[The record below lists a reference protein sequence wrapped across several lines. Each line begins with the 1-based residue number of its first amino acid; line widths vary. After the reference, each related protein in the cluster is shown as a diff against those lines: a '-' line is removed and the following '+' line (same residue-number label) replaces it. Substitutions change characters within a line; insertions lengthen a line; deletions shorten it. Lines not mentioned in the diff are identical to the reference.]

1 MHWLIVLYSPHFLK
15 MKKQYILT
23 IITLIFSFQ
32 LYAQHGRIKG
42 VVVDND
48 NGEPI
53 ISANIKIMELP
64 NTIVQTD
71 INGIYVI
78 TKIPFGNYTVRFAFI
93 GYETITQKVE
103 INSDEPIQLNF
114 AVNKRKNELNEIT
127 ISGEKEKARENVNIS
142 TNIISQ
148 KDLQKLP
155 TFGGEPDL
163 VQYLQV
169 LPGVNFSGDQGGQ
182 LYIRGG
188 SPVMNKV
195 MLDGLIIY
203 NPFHSIGLFS
213 VFDADLIKTADVS
226 AGGFNVQ
233 YGGRISGVIDV
244 STRDGNRKEFGGKI
258 SINPVTAKFHIEA
271 PITKYAEGGGSSS
284 YVLSYKTSYLDKTAP
299 ILYKNADP
307 ENGLPYSFN
316 DLYAKYSFSGT
327 NGSKANF
334 FGFRFDDRSMFNK
347 LKYNWNNIGFGANLL
362 IIPDGSS
369 TLINIAAG
377 YSNYEINMTE
387 ANGRPRS
394 SGINSFNALFGFT
407 NFFGKDD
414 LKYGFEVVGFSTLYQ
429 YYNNTGGNNP
439 EETSNTEASAYIK
452 YKKLIGSRFVIE
464 PGLRAVYYASL
475 SESSFE
481 PRIGTKYNVNSSFR
495 LKGAAGYYSQNL
507 LSAVSDQD
515 VVNLFY
521 GFLSNPTDISRNG
534 DLKNTKSRI
543 QTAWHTVFG
552 FELDIIAT
560 PKNKLSLNTELFY
573 KNFNQIIS
581 INRYKIYENDAT
593 NASRSDLSKF
603 NYIAESGTSY
613 GADATLKFETKKL
626 NIWAVYSLTYVT
638 RNDGVVGEY
647 MPHFDRRHNFNIVL
661 NQSWGK
667 KANPTAWT
675 VNIRW
680 NFGSGFPFTQTQ
692 GLYEKLNFAGGIS
705 ANPLVQNGNL
715 GVYYDQINTGRLPYF
730 HRLDVSISRKL
741 IITKT
746 SNLNV
751 TAAATNVYDRENI
764 FYFDVLNYK
773 RINQLPFLPTLGFSL
788 TF

>member
-1 MHWLIVLYSPHFLK
+1 MHWHIVLYSPHFLK

-23 IITLIFSFQ
+23 IISLIFSFQ
-32 LYAQHGRIKG
+32 LFAQHGRIKG
-42 VVVDND
+42 VVVDKD

-53 ISANIKIMELP
+53 ISSNIKIMELP

-71 INGIYVI
+71 NNGIYVI
-78 TKIPFGNYTVRFAFI
+78 TKIPYGNYTVRFAFI
-93 GYETITQKVE
+93 GYETLSHKVE

-114 AVNKRKNELNEIT
+114 AVNKKKNELNEIT
-127 ISGEKEKARENVNIS
+127 VSGEKEKARENVNIS

-148 KDLQKLP
+148 KELQRLP

-213 VFDADLIKTADVS
+213 IFDADLIKTADVS

-244 STRDGNRKEFGGKI
+244 NTRDGNRKEFGGKI

-271 PITKYAEGGGSSS
+271 PITKYIEGGGSSS

-316 DLYAKYSFSGT
+316 DLYGKYSFSGS

-369 TLINIAAG
+369 TLINVAAG
-377 YSNYEINMTE
+377 YSNYEIKMTE
-387 ANGRPRS
+387 SNGRPRS
-394 SGINSFNALFGFT
+394 SGINSFNAMFGFT
-407 NFFGKDD
+407 NYFGKDD
-414 LKYGFEVVGFSTLYQ
+414 LKYGFEVVGFSTLYE
-429 YYNNTGGNNP
+429 YYNNTGGNP
-439 EETSNTEASAYIK
+439 TQESSNTEASSYIK
-452 YKKLIGSRFVIE
+452 YKKMIGSRLVLE
-464 PGLRAVYYASL
+464 PGIRAVYYASL

-481 PRIGTKYNVNSSFR
+481 PRIGTKYNVNSYLR

-521 GFLSNPTDISRNG
+521 GFLSNPSDISRNG
-534 DLKNTKSRI
+534 ALQNNNSKI
-543 QTAWHTVFG
+543 QKAWHTVFG
-552 FELDIIAT
+552 FELDVLST
-560 PKNKLSLNTELFY
+560 PKNKLSLNSEVFY

-593 NASRSDLSKF
+593 NANRPDLFKF

-613 GADATLKFETKKL
+613 GADATLKYETKKL

-638 RNDGVVGEY
+638 RNDGVVGDY
-647 MPHFDRRHNFNIVL
+647 MPHFDRRHNFNIVI

-675 VNIRW
+675 ANIRW

-705 ANPLVQNGNL
+705 SNPLVQNGNL

-730 HRLDVSISRKL
+730 HRLDISLSRK
-741 IITKT
+741 IIISKT

-751 TAAATNVYDRENI
+751 TAAATNVYNRENI

>member
-1 MHWLIVLYSPHFLK
+1 
-15 MKKQYILT
+15 MKKQYTLT
-23 IITLIFSFQ
+23 IISLFLSFQ
-32 LYAQHGRIKG
+32 LFAQFGRIKG
-42 VVVDND
+42 VVVDKES
-48 NGEPI
+48 GEPI
-53 ISANIKIMELP
+53 ISSNIKILELT

-71 INGIYVI
+71 NNGIYVI
-78 TKIPFGNYTVRFAFI
+78 TKIPYGNYTVRFAYI
-93 GYETITQKVE
+93 GYESQTHKIEV
-103 INSDEPIQLNF
+103 NSDEPIQLNF
-114 AVNKRKNELNEIT
+114 SVVKKKNQLNEVT

-142 TNIISQ
+142 TNVITQ
-148 KDLQKLP
+148 KDLARLP

-213 VFDADLIKTADVS
+213 IFDADLIKTADVS

-233 YGGRISGVIDV
+233 HGGRISGVIDV
-244 STRDGNRKEFGGKI
+244 STRDGNRKDFSGKI
-258 SINPVTAKFHIEA
+258 SINPITAKFHIEA
-271 PITKYAEGGGSSS
+271 PITKFTDGGGSSS

-316 DLYAKYSFSGT
+316 DLYGKYSFSGS
-327 NGSKANF
+327 NGSKATF
-334 FGFRFDDRSMFNK
+334 FGFRFDDNSRFNN
-347 LKYNWNNIGFGANLL
+347 LKYNWNNVGFGTNLL

-377 YSNYEINMTE
+377 FSNYGIKLTE
-387 ANGRPRS
+387 ANGNPRS

-407 NFFGKDD
+407 NYFGKDD
-414 LKYGFEVVGFSTLYQ
+414 LKYGFEVVGFNTLYN
-429 YYNNTGGNNP
+429 YKNSTGRNIDQEN
-439 EETSNTEASAYIK
+439 SNTEASGYIK
-452 YKKLIGSRFVIE
+452 FKKIIGSRIVIE
-464 PGLRAVYYASL
+464 PGIRAVYYASL
-475 SESSFE
+475 SESSIE
-481 PRIGTKYNVNSSFR
+481 PRIGAKYNVNSSFR
-495 LKGAAGYYSQNL
+495 LKGAAGMYSQNL
-507 LSAVSDQD
+507 ISAVSDQD

-521 GFLSNPTDISRNG
+521 GFLSSPDDISRNG
-534 DLKNTKSRI
+534 SLRNTNSRI
-543 QTAWHTVFG
+543 QTAWHGVFG
-552 FELDIIAT
+552 FEFDILDNN
-560 PKNKLSLNTELFY
+560 KSKLSLNSEAFY

-581 INRYKIYENDAT
+581 INRYKIYENDQS
-593 NASRSDLSKF
+593 NNNRSDLDKF
-603 NYIAESGTSY
+603 DYIAEKGLSY
-613 GADATLKFETKKL
+613 GADATLKFENKKL

-638 RNDGVVGEY
+638 RNDGVDTAQGGMGKDYV
-647 MPHFDRRHNFNIVL
+647 PHFDRRHNINIVV
-661 NQSWGK
+661 NQSWGNK
-667 KANPTAWT
+667 VNPSAWT
-675 VNIRW
+675 ANLRW

-715 GVYYDQINTGRLPYF
+715 GVYYEQINTGRLPYF
-730 HRLDVSISRKL
+730 HRLDVSLSRK
-741 IITKT
+741 IIISKT
-746 SNLNV
+746 SVLNI
-751 TAAATNVYDRENI
+751 TAAATNVYNRENI
-764 FYFDVLNYK
+764 FYFDILNYK

>member
-1 MHWLIVLYSPHFLK
+1 
-15 MKKQYILT
+15 MKKQYTLT
-23 IITLIFSFQ
+23 IISLFLSFQ
-32 LYAQHGRIKG
+32 LFAQFGRIKG
-42 VVVDND
+42 VVVDKES
-48 NGEPI
+48 GEPI
-53 ISANIKIMELP
+53 ISSNIKILELT

-71 INGIYVI
+71 NNGIYVI
-78 TKIPFGNYTVRFAFI
+78 TKIPYGNYTVRFAYI
-93 GYETITQKVE
+93 GYESQTHKIE

-114 AVNKRKNELNEIT
+114 SVVKKKNQLNEVT

-142 TNIISQ
+142 TNVITQ
-148 KDLQKLP
+148 KDLARLP

-213 VFDADLIKTADVS
+213 IFDADLIKTADVS

-233 YGGRISGVIDV
+233 HGGRISGVIDV
-244 STRDGNRKEFGGKI
+244 STRDGNRKDFSGKI
-258 SINPVTAKFHIEA
+258 SINPITAKFHIEA
-271 PITKYAEGGGSSS
+271 PITKFTDGGGSSS

-316 DLYAKYSFSGT
+316 DLYGKYSFSGS
-327 NGSKANF
+327 NGSKATF
-334 FGFRFDDRSMFNK
+334 FGFRFDDNSRFNN
-347 LKYNWNNIGFGANLL
+347 LKYNWNNVGFGTNLL

-369 TLINIAAG
+369 TLINLAAG
-377 YSNYEINMTE
+377 FSNYGIKLTE
-387 ANGRPRS
+387 ANGNPRS

-407 NFFGKDD
+407 NYFGKDD
-414 LKYGFEVVGFSTLYQ
+414 LKYGFEVVGFNTLYN
-429 YYNNTGGNNP
+429 YKNSTGRNIDQEN
-439 EETSNTEASAYIK
+439 SNTEASGYIK
-452 YKKLIGSRFVIE
+452 FKKIIGSRIVIE
-464 PGLRAVYYASL
+464 PGIRAVYYASL
-475 SESSFE
+475 SESSIE
-481 PRIGTKYNVNSSFR
+481 PRIGAKYNVNSSFR
-495 LKGAAGYYSQNL
+495 LKGAAGMYSQNL
-507 LSAVSDQD
+507 ISAVSDQD

-521 GFLSNPTDISRNG
+521 GFLSSPDDISRNG
-534 DLKNTKSRI
+534 SLRNTNSRI
-543 QTAWHTVFG
+543 QTAWHGVFG
-552 FELDIIAT
+552 FEFDILDNN
-560 PKNKLSLNTELFY
+560 KSKLSLNSEAFY

-581 INRYKIYENDAT
+581 INRYKIYENDQS
-593 NASRSDLSKF
+593 NNNRSDLDKF
-603 NYIAESGTSY
+603 DYIAEKGLSY
-613 GADATLKFETKKL
+613 GADATLKFENKKL

-638 RNDGVVGEY
+638 RNDGVDTAQGGMGKDYV
-647 MPHFDRRHNFNIVL
+647 PHFDRRHNINIVV
-661 NQSWGK
+661 NQSWGNK
-667 KANPTAWT
+667 VNPSAWT
-675 VNIRW
+675 ANLRW

-715 GVYYDQINTGRLPYF
+715 GVYYEQINTGRLPYF
-730 HRLDVSISRKL
+730 HRLDVSLSRK
-741 IITKT
+741 IIISKT
-746 SNLNV
+746 SVLNI
-751 TAAATNVYDRENI
+751 TAAATNVYNRENI
-764 FYFDVLNYK
+764 FYFDILNYK

>member
-1 MHWLIVLYSPHFLK
+1 
-15 MKKQYILT
+15 MKKQYTLT
-23 IITLIFSFQ
+23 IISLFLSFQ
-32 LYAQHGRIKG
+32 LFAQFGRIKG
-42 VVVDND
+42 VVVDKES
-48 NGEPI
+48 GEPI
-53 ISANIKIMELP
+53 ISSNIKILELT

-71 INGIYVI
+71 NNGIYVI
-78 TKIPFGNYTVRFAFI
+78 TKIPYGNYTVRFAYI
-93 GYETITQKVE
+93 GYESQTHKIE

-114 AVNKRKNELNEIT
+114 SVVKKKNQLNEVT

-142 TNIISQ
+142 TNVITQ
-148 KDLQKLP
+148 KDLARLP

-213 VFDADLIKTADVS
+213 IFDADLIKTADVS

-233 YGGRISGVIDV
+233 HGGRISGVIDV
-244 STRDGNRKEFGGKI
+244 STRDGNRKDFSGKI
-258 SINPVTAKFHIEA
+258 SINPITAKFHIEA
-271 PITKYAEGGGSSS
+271 PITKFTDGGGSSS

-316 DLYAKYSFSGT
+316 DLYGKYSFSGS
-327 NGSKANF
+327 NGSKATF
-334 FGFRFDDRSMFNK
+334 FGFRFDDNSRFNN
-347 LKYNWNNIGFGANLL
+347 LKYNWNNVGFGTNLL

-369 TLINIAAG
+369 TLINLAAG
-377 YSNYEINMTE
+377 FSNYDIKLTE
-387 ANGRPRS
+387 ANGNPRS

-407 NFFGKDD
+407 NYFGKDD
-414 LKYGFEVVGFSTLYQ
+414 LKYGFEVVGFNTLYN
-429 YYNNTGGNNP
+429 YKNSTGRNIDQEN
-439 EETSNTEASAYIK
+439 SNTEASGYIK
-452 YKKLIGSRFVIE
+452 FKKIIGSRIVIE
-464 PGLRAVYYASL
+464 PGIRAVYYASL
-475 SESSFE
+475 SESSIE
-481 PRIGTKYNVNSSFR
+481 PRIGAKYNVNSSFR
-495 LKGAAGYYSQNL
+495 LKGAAGMYSQNL
-507 LSAVSDQD
+507 ISAVSDQD

-521 GFLSNPTDISRNG
+521 GFLSSPDDISRNG
-534 DLKNTKSRI
+534 SLRNTNSRI
-543 QTAWHTVFG
+543 QTAWHGVFG
-552 FELDIIAT
+552 FEFDILDNN
-560 PKNKLSLNTELFY
+560 KSKLSLNSEAFY

-581 INRYKIYENDAT
+581 INRYKIYENDQS
-593 NASRSDLSKF
+593 NNNRSDLDKF
-603 NYIAESGTSY
+603 DYIAEKGLSY
-613 GADATLKFETKKL
+613 GADATLKFENKKL

-638 RNDGVVGEY
+638 RNDGVDTAQGGMGKDYV
-647 MPHFDRRHNFNIVL
+647 PHFDRRHNINIVV
-661 NQSWGK
+661 NQSWGNK
-667 KANPTAWT
+667 VNPSAWT
-675 VNIRW
+675 ANLRW

-715 GVYYDQINTGRLPYF
+715 GVYYEQINTGRLPYF
-730 HRLDVSISRKL
+730 HRLDVSLSRK
-741 IITKT
+741 IIISKT
-746 SNLNV
+746 SVLNI
-751 TAAATNVYDRENI
+751 TAAATNVYNRENI
-764 FYFDVLNYK
+764 FYFDILNYK

>member
-1 MHWLIVLYSPHFLK
+1 
-15 MKKQYILT
+15 MKKQYTLT
-23 IITLIFSFQ
+23 IISLLLSFQ
-32 LYAQHGRIKG
+32 LFAQFGRIKG
-42 VVVDND
+42 VVVDKES
-48 NGEPI
+48 GEPI
-53 ISANIKIMELP
+53 ISSNIKILELI

-71 INGIYVI
+71 NNGIYVI
-78 TKIPFGNYTVRFAFI
+78 TKIPYGNYTVRFAFI
-93 GYETITQKVE
+93 GYESQTRKIEVNT
-103 INSDEPIQLNF
+103 DEPIQVNF
-114 AVNKRKNELNEIT
+114 SVEKKKNQLNEVT
-127 ISGEKEKARENVNIS
+127 ISGEKEKTRENVNIS
-142 TNIISQ
+142 TNVITQ
-148 KDLQKLP
+148 KDLARLP

-195 MLDGLIIY
+195 LLDGLIIY

-213 VFDADLIKTADVS
+213 IFDADLIKTADVS

-233 YGGRISGVIDV
+233 HGGRISGVIDV
-244 STRDGNRKEFGGKI
+244 STRDGNRKEFSGKI
-258 SINPVTAKFHIEA
+258 SINPITAKFHIEA
-271 PITKYAEGGGSSS
+271 PITKFTDGGGSSS
-284 YVLSYKTSYLDKTAP
+284 YVISYKTSYLDKTAP

-316 DLYAKYSFSGT
+316 DLYGKYSFSGS

-334 FGFRFDDRSMFNK
+334 FGFRFDDNSRFNN
-347 LKYNWNNIGFGANLL
+347 LKYNWNNVGFGTNLL

-377 YSNYEINMTE
+377 FSNYGIKLTE
-387 ANGRPRS
+387 ANGNPRS

-407 NFFGKDD
+407 NYFGKDD
-414 LKYGFEVVGFSTLYQ
+414 LKYGFEVVGFNTLYN
-429 YYNNTGGNNP
+429 YKNSTGRNIDQEN
-439 EETSNTEASAYIK
+439 SNTEASGYIK
-452 YKKLIGSRFVIE
+452 FKKIIGSRIVIE

-475 SESSFE
+475 SESSIE
-481 PRIGTKYNVNSSFR
+481 PRIGAKYNVNSSFR
-495 LKGAAGYYSQNL
+495 LKGAAGMYSQNL
-507 LSAVSDQD
+507 ISAVSDQD

-521 GFLSNPTDISRNG
+521 GFLSSPDDISRNG
-534 DLKNTKSRI
+534 SLRNTNSRI
-543 QTAWHTVFG
+543 QTAWHGVFG
-552 FELDIIAT
+552 FEFDILDNN
-560 PKNKLSLNTELFY
+560 KSKLSLNSEAFY

-581 INRYKIYENDAT
+581 INRYKIYENDQSNT
-593 NASRSDLSKF
+593 NRSDLDKF
-603 NYIAESGTSY
+603 DYIAEKGLSY
-613 GADATLKFETKKL
+613 GADATLKFENKKL

-647 MPHFDRRHNFNIVL
+647 VPHFDRRHNINIVV
-661 NQSWGK
+661 NQSWGN
-667 KANPTAWT
+667 KANPSAWT
-675 VNIRW
+675 ANLRW

-715 GVYYDQINTGRLPYF
+715 GVYYEQINTGRLPYF
-730 HRLDVSISRKL
+730 HRLDVSLSRK
-741 IITKT
+741 IIISKT
-746 SNLNV
+746 SVLNV
-751 TAAATNVYDRENI
+751 TAAATNVYNRENI
-764 FYFDVLNYK
+764 FYFDILNYK

>member
-1 MHWLIVLYSPHFLK
+1 
-15 MKKQYILT
+15 MKKQYTLT
-23 IITLIFSFQ
+23 IISLFLSFQ
-32 LYAQHGRIKG
+32 LFAQFGRIKG
-42 VVVDND
+42 VVVDKE

-53 ISANIKIMELP
+53 ISSNIKILELS

-71 INGIYVI
+71 NNGIYVI
-78 TKIPFGNYTVRFAFI
+78 TKIPYGNYTVRFAFI
-93 GYETITQKVE
+93 GYETQTHKID

-114 AVNKRKNELNEIT
+114 SVVKKNNQLNEIT
-127 ISGEKEKARENVNIS
+127 VSGEKEKAHENVNIS

-148 KDLQKLP
+148 KDLARLP

-195 MLDGLIIY
+195 LLDGLIIY

-213 VFDADLIKTADVS
+213 IFDADLIKTADVS

-233 YGGRISGVIDV
+233 HGGRISGVIDV
-244 STRDGNRKEFGGKI
+244 STRDGNRKEFSGKI
-258 SINPVTAKFHIEA
+258 SINPITAKFHIEA
-271 PITKYAEGGGSSS
+271 PITKFTEGGGSSS

-316 DLYAKYSFSGT
+316 DLYGKYSFSGS
-327 NGSKANF
+327 NGSKASF
-334 FGFRFDDRSMFNK
+334 FGFRFDDNSKFNK
-347 LKYNWNNIGFGANLL
+347 LKYNWNNVGVGANLL

-377 YSNYEINMTE
+377 FSNYEIKMLE
-387 ANGRPRS
+387 DNGRPRS

-407 NFFGKDD
+407 NYFGKDD
-414 LKYGFEVVGFSTLYQ
+414 LKYGFEVVGFNTLYN
-429 YYNNTGGNNP
+429 YLNSTGRNIDQEN
-439 EETSNTEASAYIK
+439 SNTEASTYIK
-452 YKKLIGSRFVIE
+452 FKKIIGSRIVIE
-464 PGLRAVYYASL
+464 PGIRAVYYASL
-475 SESSFE
+475 SESSIE
-481 PRIGTKYNVNSSFR
+481 PRIGLKYNVNSSFR
-495 LKGAAGYYSQNL
+495 IKGAAGMYSQNL

-521 GFLSNPTDISRNG
+521 GFLSSPDEISRNG
-534 DLKNTKSRI
+534 SLKDNNKKI
-543 QTAWHTVFG
+543 QTAWHTVMG
-552 FELDIIAT
+552 FEFDIFDNN
-560 PKNKLSLNTELFY
+560 KRKLSLNTEAFY
-573 KNFNQIIS
+573 KFFNQIIS
-581 INRYKIYENDAT
+581 INRYKIYENDAS
-593 NASRSDLSKF
+593 NADRPDLNKF
-603 NYIAESGTSY
+603 DYIAEKGLSY
-613 GADATLKFETKKL
+613 GADATLKFENKKL

-638 RNDGVVGEY
+638 RDDGVVGEY
-647 MPHFDRRHNFNIVL
+647 VPHFDRRHNFNIVF
-661 NQSWGK
+661 NQSWGNK
-667 KANPTAWT
+667 QNPNAWT
-675 VNIRW
+675 ANIRW

-715 GVYYDQINTGRLPYF
+715 GVYYEQINTGRLPYF
-730 HRLDVSISRKL
+730 HRLDVSLSRKFN
-741 IITKT
+741 ISKT
-746 SNLNV
+746 SVLNI
-751 TAAATNVYDRENI
+751 TAAATNVYNRENI
-764 FYFDVLNYK
+764 FYFDILNYK